1 MSSPLIPVILS
12 GGNGT
17 RLWPLSR
24 EEYPKQFLKLT
35 DSISM
40 LQSTISRLDS
50 LNTSSPVVICN
61 ELHRFIVAEQLRHLN
76 KLDNNIILEP
86 SGRNTAPAICIAALI
101 LKMKHPNENPLML
114 VLPADHS
121 VKKVKTFCNTIKSA
135 IPFAEAGNLVSFGIK
150 PTHPETG
157 YGYIQKGKVLS
168 DSDIYEV
175 SEVRT
180 FVEKPNLKT
189 AESFIE
195 KDEYYWNS
203 GMYLFSVERYLQ
215 ELSLYRPDIV
225 KVCQETV
232 KNIHYDMDFIRLDD
246 KIFRNCPQESIDY
259 AVMEKTKDAVVA
271 TMDIGW
277 NDVGAWS
284 SLWELGKKDSSGNV
298 ITGDIVCHETENS
311 YIYTESGLVA
321 TIGIQ
326 DLVIIHTKDSLL
338 VSRRDSVQ
346 NVKNIVQHLD
356 LSGRKEH
363 KEHREVFKSW
373 GRCDSIDSSEKY
385 HYQVKRITVNP
396 SEKLSLQLH
405 HHRAEHWVVVMGI
418 AKVTVAE
425 EIKIVKENESV
436 YIPAG
441 IKHSLENIGTIPLVL
456 IEVWTGSYLA
466 DDDILRFED

>member
-311 YIYTESGLVA
+311 
-321 TIGIQ
+321 
-326 DLVIIHTKDSLL
+326 
-338 VSRRDSVQ
+338 
-346 NVKNIVQHLD
+346 
-356 LSGRKEH
+356 
-363 KEHREVFKSW
+363 
-373 GRCDSIDSSEKY
+373 EKY

-425 EIKIVKENESV
+425 EIKILKENESV

>member
-1 MSSPLIPVILS
+1 
-12 GGNGT
+12 
-17 RLWPLSR
+17 
-24 EEYPKQFLKLT
+24 
-35 DSISM
+35 
-40 LQSTISRLDS
+40 
-50 LNTSSPVVICN
+50 
-61 ELHRFIVAEQLRHLN
+61 
-76 KLDNNIILEP
+76 
-86 SGRNTAPAICIAALI
+86 
-101 LKMKHPNENPLML
+101 
-114 VLPADHS
+114 
-121 VKKVKTFCNTIKSA
+121 
-135 IPFAEAGNLVSFGIK
+135 GNLVSFGIK

-425 EIKIVKENESV
+425 EIKILKENESV

>member
-1 MSSPLIPVILS
+1 MNSPLVPIILS

-35 DSISM
+35 DSMSM
-40 LQSTISRLDS
+40 LQSTISRLAT

-61 ELHRFIVAEQLRHLN
+61 ELHRFIVAEQLRQLN

-86 SGRNTAPAICIAALI
+86 LGRNTAPAICIAALI
-101 LKMKHPNENPLML
+101 LKMKCPNENPLML

-121 VKKVKTFCNTIKSA
+121 VKNVEIFCDTIKNA
-135 IPFAEAGNLVSFGIK
+135 ISFAEAGNLVSFGIK
-150 PTHPETG
+150 PTRPEIG

-168 DSDIYEV
+168 DSNTFEV
-175 SEVRT
+175 SEVRS
-180 FVEKPNLKT
+180 FVEKPNLKK
-189 AESFIE
+189 AEEFIE

-215 ELSLYRPDIV
+215 ELALYRPDIV

-232 KNIHYDMDFIRLDD
+232 NNIHYDMDFIRLDE
-246 KIFRNCPQESIDY
+246 KIFRNCPEDSIDY

-284 SLWELGKKDSSGNV
+284 SLWELGEKDPAGNV
-298 ITGDIVCHETENS
+298 IMGDIICHETENS

-321 TIGIQ
+321 TIDIQ
-326 DLVIIHTKDSLL
+326 DLVIIQTKDSLL
-338 VSRRDSVQ
+338 VSKRDSVQ
-346 NVKNIVQHLD
+346 NVKNIVQYLN

-363 KEHREVFKSW
+363 KEHREIFKSW

-385 HYQVKRITVNP
+385 GYQVKRITVNP
-396 SEKLSLQLH
+396 RERLSLQLH
-405 HHRAEHWVVVMGI
+405 HHRAEHWVIVMGI

-425 EIKIVKENESV
+425 QMKILKENESV

-441 IKHSLENIGTIPLVL
+441 TKHSLENIGETPLIL
-456 IEVWTGSYLA
+456 IEVWTGSRLN
-466 DDDILRFED
+466 DDDIIRF

>member
-1 MSSPLIPVILS
+1 M
-12 GGNGT
+12 
-17 RLWPLSR
+17 
-24 EEYPKQFLKLT
+24 
-35 DSISM
+35 
-40 LQSTISRLDS
+40 
-50 LNTSSPVVICN
+50 
-61 ELHRFIVAEQLRHLN
+61 
-76 KLDNNIILEP
+76 
-86 SGRNTAPAICIAALI
+86 
-101 LKMKHPNENPLML
+101 
-114 VLPADHS
+114 
-121 VKKVKTFCNTIKSA
+121 
-135 IPFAEAGNLVSFGIK
+135 VSFGIK

-311 YIYTESGLVA
+311 FQTRFS
-321 TIGIQ
+321 
-326 DLVIIHTKDSLL
+326 TKC
-338 VSRRDSVQ
+338 
-346 NVKNIVQHLD
+346 K
-356 LSGRKEH
+356 
-363 KEHREVFKSW
+363 
-373 GRCDSIDSSEKY
+373 KY
-385 HYQVKRITVNP
+385 C
-396 SEKLSLQLH
+396 SAS
-405 HHRAEHWVVVMGI
+405 
-418 AKVTVAE
+418 
-425 EIKIVKENESV
+425 
-436 YIPAG
+436 
-441 IKHSLENIGTIPLVL
+441 
-456 IEVWTGSYLA
+456 
-466 DDDILRFED
+466 